1 MSLRRTRDTRQS
13 GANKSGKSTVQEV
26 ERVVIDHGVMPE
38 EEEER
43 TPVIDMKPI
52 TPREA
57 ERVTSVV
64 DIKPSQTESS
74 KRF

>member
-1 MSLRRTRDTRQS
+1 M
-13 GANKSGKSTVQEV
+13 QEV
-26 ERVVIDHGVMPE
+26 ERVVIDHGVKP